1 MTYSYE
7 IDKLQYLQI
16 GQEGNNLE
24 RYIEI
29 DLSSWVEEYPDV
41 ALSPFVLFKAPDADI
56 ASAATSTWNSE
67 TNILTWEVT
76 AAVTA
81 VAGQGYTEIRVLDT
95 DAALESAEQYS
106 GLVKKSKVIPTYI
119 GQSIS
124 GIIGGTRPSP
134 YEDFLNQV
142 LAIKTQMNNVFQE
155 AVTEYAI
162 SDSGSAAP
170 GSGWS
175 TTIPTVSDMKGKF
188 LWTRVTFNWGTGESS
203 RIHIVNF
210 VPDDT
215 EGDVRTVNGFGGT
228 VVLDAGDIAVDK
240 QAEVAETIAA
250 ALARID
256 ASAKILP
263 LVNSASAVSGAPDAT
278 DFLLVGKSDGT
289 GVTRKRLSDV
299 LSAASIKEA
308 SGGYVIKMM
317 DVTLTRY
324 SYYARTFATTSS
336 GVNVRVRR
344 GHYQGIASLTQ
355 NDIPLTVLVGEF
367 ATPYYTQLGTME
379 SSWQPG
385 LGGYNIVVPY
395 EQSYAINADEAQ
407 VPSDSL
413 TLKLVYLAAT

>member
-228 VVLDAGDIAVDK
+228 VVLDAGDITVDK
-240 QAEVAETIAA
+240 EDAAAETIAA
-250 ALARID
+250 AINRIGQAVED
-256 ASAKILP
+256 IN
-263 LVNSASAVSGAPDAT
+263 LVRMFYSPAVSTDAPGGT
-278 DFLLVGKSDGT
+278 DQLLVGTSSFPLQL
-289 GVTRKRLSDV
+289 TRRAFSDV
-299 LSAASIKEA
+299 LSAASIFNVTGGRVVKTTQVTLGKLPYEFNKA
-308 SGGYVIKMM
+308 VATSDNASIRIRRGTYSGEINFNIADIPIAVVSISGNAWTHYELPEFDRVAGSPTRLTVRVPFTQMYVSGG
-317 DVTLTRY
+317 VTPAETIT
-324 SYYARTFATTSS
+324 A
-336 GVNVRVRR
+336 
-344 GHYQGIASLTQ
+344 QIA
-355 NDIPLTVLVGEF
+355 
-367 ATPYYTQLGTME
+367 
-379 SSWQPG
+379 
-385 LGGYNIVVPY
+385 
-395 EQSYAINADEAQ
+395 
-407 VPSDSL
+407 
-413 TLKLVYLAAT
+413 YLAAT